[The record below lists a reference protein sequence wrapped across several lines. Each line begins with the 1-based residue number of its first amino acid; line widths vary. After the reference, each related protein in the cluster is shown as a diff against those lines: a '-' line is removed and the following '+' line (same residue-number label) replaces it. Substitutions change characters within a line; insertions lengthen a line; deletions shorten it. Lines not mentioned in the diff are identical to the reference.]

1 MDSAHATLG
10 IISSMEVGEASSDSH
25 SVCDLRVR
33 TPGRTSSHPGIRV
46 AFVRNG
52 VVGVIAGA

>member
-1 MDSAHATLG
+1 LHMD
-10 IISSMEVGEASSDSH
+10 VGEASSDSH

-33 TPGRTSSHPGIRV
+33 TPGRSSSHPGIRV